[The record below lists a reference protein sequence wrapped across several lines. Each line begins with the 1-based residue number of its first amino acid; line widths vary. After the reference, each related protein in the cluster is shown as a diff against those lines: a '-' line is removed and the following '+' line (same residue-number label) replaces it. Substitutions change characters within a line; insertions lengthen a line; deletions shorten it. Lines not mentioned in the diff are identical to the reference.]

1 MFSYSL
7 LICNS
12 FSVFPC
18 FNLYWEFWGRCRHV
32 FCGIFLNLSLIFF
45 WWLDWGYLYQYEL
58 VDIYFILWVI
68 IHITL
73 FILFKLFHL
82 WPFSLS
88 LFHIGSSVF
97 LWYPHFFFLVEKL
110 HVTSGLPSEFP
121 TLILESATFP
131 RIFVYFFW
139 MVVYKN
145 QDLDVLIASEMSQ
158 LLVPLTEQNYY
169 WLYVYRY
176 WSKHEFTL
184 ISLTL
189 IQ

>member
-97 LWYPHFFFLVEKL
+97 LWYPHFFFFGWKTTCYVRL
-110 HVTSGLPSEFP
+110 
-121 TLILESATFP
+121 TFWIPYFDP
-131 RIFVYFFW
+131 RISHFP
-139 MVVYKN
+139 KN
-145 QDLDVLIASEMSQ
+145 LCLLFLDGGI
-158 LLVPLTEQNYY
+158 
-169 WLYVYRY
+169 
-176 WSKHEFTL
+176 
-184 ISLTL
+184 
-189 IQ
+189 